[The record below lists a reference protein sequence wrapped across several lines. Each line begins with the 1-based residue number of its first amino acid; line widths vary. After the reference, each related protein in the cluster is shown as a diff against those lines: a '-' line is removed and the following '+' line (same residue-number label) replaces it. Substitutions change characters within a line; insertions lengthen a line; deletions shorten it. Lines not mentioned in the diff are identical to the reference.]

1 MIKEQE
7 ILNPNSCLNRAL
19 NGEPLFVLRANDETA
34 PDLVTVWAIK
44 YMNSKGGWERMSAAQ
59 QQKFSEAL
67 NCAHQ
72 MKEWRK
78 AVRFDEDIP
87 F

>member
-7 ILNPNSCLNRAL
+7 LLNPNSCLNKAA
-19 NGEPLFVLRANDETA
+19 NGEPIFVLRANDVNA
-34 PDLVTVWAIK
+34 SDLVTVWAIK
-44 YMNSKGGWERMSAAQ
+44 YMNNKGGWAKMDARQ
-59 QQKFSEAL
+59 QAKFTEAL
-67 NCAHQ
+67 HCAHT

-78 AVRFDEDIP
+78 SVKFDEDIP

>member
-7 ILNPNSCLNRAL
+7 ILNPNSCLNRAA

-34 PDLVTVWAIK
+34 SDLVTVWAIK
-44 YMNSKGGWERMSAAQ
+44 YMNSKGGWAKMDARQ

-67 NCAHQ
+67 NCAHT

-78 AVRFDEDIP
+78 SSLFTDDIP